1 MQSRDAL
8 EYEFRF
14 ADVSLFTQDMRDKRG
29 LTDQEWEKACALV
42 YAGVE
47 ALTIPEGMI
56 RTITT
61 VYGGWHVVIDY
72 PDGVRPRSAFR

>member
-1 MQSRDAL
+1 
-8 EYEFRF
+8 
-14 ADVSLFTQDMRDKRG
+14 MRDKRG
-29 LTDQEWEKACALV
+29 LTDQEWKKVCVSV

-61 VYGGWHVVIDY
+61 VYGGWDVVIDY
-72 PDGVRPRSAFR
+72 PDGVRPLSAFR